1 MGKKLKN
8 KKLIL
13 FKWFCPDRQ
22 MRNVAKFDPKR
33 PSLVHLHISWD
44 LNAACLPACVWCVFA
59 LAVLSHTHSKSDWQQ
74 INQDLAESLQ
84 SKAWA
89 KAASGIRQQAS
100 AIMKSKPFIQALSV
114 KPRRRTKITQW
125 ANHKI
130 KNKSNKKNIKMID
143 VCNLA
148 HLCKM
153 WRRKTLSARCD
164 TKELSARA
172 HFKFVTENVTKIFH
186 MRKARKKPNSKQQTN
201 ETKQQPKEMI
211 AKMFAVQQTL
221 THISRTHT
229 HRARPRRIFVAAYEW
244 ISSSRDTR
252 PDPASHTHLVILN
265 ASRRF
270 LRQCQHKQQPAG

>member
-186 MRKARKKPNSKQQTN
+186 MRKARKKTQQQTTNKRN
-201 ETKQQPKEMI
+201 ETTAQRDDCENVRST
-211 AKMFAVQQTL
+211 ANFDTHFA
-221 THISRTHT
+221 HTHT
-229 HRARPRRIFVAAYEW
+229 PSQAKKNLRSCLWMDLLLERHPTRPRLPHT
-244 ISSSRDTR
+244 SSYIKCFSEVPKTM
-252 PDPASHTHLVILN
+252 PA
-265 ASRRF
+265 
-270 LRQCQHKQQPAG
+270 